1 MTRTLASWRSSSP
14 RSSRPIPGRC
24 TSIPRKSRAG
34 CAEASARRFS
44 PLPKP
49 ISIVSGAAR
58 PNSALGSSGCVAKA
72 APYFGHSTSSA
83 RSCAAVIRPL
93 RVTKERIER
102 GCSVWLMRSCG
113 CYCVFEARHARDHG
127 ISARGAGAA
136 QGSLGEAHMS
146 NWRSAG
152 IIALAGALNW
162 AVAAGAQE
170 SPRAEGATEAA
181 KPQPARAPEPAS
193 AQAVLLGQLCKID
206 IKGEKKDQW
215 MRLPKAESSVTQH
228 HLTVGGRSF
237 DYTAT
242 AGTLI
247 IRDDEDKP
255 IASIG
260 YVAYVRHDAKG
271 GVRPLMF
278 AFNGGP
284 GSSSLWLHMGVLG
297 PKRVVVS
304 DPGPTPAGPYR
315 TLDNEFGV
323 LDRSDLVMI
332 DPVGTGLAHAVCDHK
347 DDEFF
352 GVDPDIDS
360 VSRFIMQYVS
370 DNNRWT
376 SPKYLLGESYGTTR
390 GAAIV
395 NYLRER
401 AFAFNG
407 LILVSV
413 ATDIEAIF
421 AELPGNDRP
430 YAVYLPAYAA
440 VAWYHHML
448 PTQPAALEP
457 FLTEVRA
464 YAMGPFT
471 AALLKGDALGD
482 ADREAVAQK
491 MHEYTGLSVEYLKAA
506 NLRVS
511 EIAFAH
517 ELLKAQRKTLGR
529 LDGRF
534 VGPTMDP
541 LEKYTD
547 YDPQSS
553 AISAAFAAAFLDY
566 YHGEL
571 RFGQG
576 STYRT
581 TNFGV
586 GEHWK
591 WVHKTEHGEQPMV
604 NSGVD
609 LAEALVKDAN
619 LRVLVLNGYYDLATP
634 FSATEYVMAHLGLP
648 PGLGARIDMKYYE
661 AGHMMYVHPPSMA
674 KMKRDLDTFIDSTA
688 RQ

>member
-1 MTRTLASWRSSSP
+1 
-14 RSSRPIPGRC
+14 
-24 TSIPRKSRAG
+24 
-34 CAEASARRFS
+34 
-44 PLPKP
+44 
-49 ISIVSGAAR
+49 
-58 PNSALGSSGCVAKA
+58 
-72 APYFGHSTSSA
+72 
-83 RSCAAVIRPL
+83 
-93 RVTKERIER
+93 
-102 GCSVWLMRSCG
+102 
-113 CYCVFEARHARDHG
+113 
-127 ISARGAGAA
+127 
-136 QGSLGEAHMS
+136 MS
-146 NWRSAG
+146 KWRSAG
-152 IIALAGALNW
+152 IIALSGVCGAAL
-162 AVAAGAQE
+162 AQQH
-170 SPRAEGATEAA
+170 PRAE
-181 KPQPARAPEPAS
+181 QPSHAIDQSARAGEQPGPAAGLTS
-193 AQAVLLGQLCKID
+193 QLCRID
-206 IKGEKKDQW
+206 IKGDKKDQW

-228 HLTVGGRSF
+228 RLNVGAKSF

-255 IASIG
+255 TASMGYIA
-260 YVAYVRHDAKG
+260 YTRHDLKG
-271 GVRPLMF
+271 ARPLMF

-315 TLDNEFGV
+315 TVDNEFGV

-448 PTQPAALEP
+448 PAQPAALEP

-464 YAMGPFT
+464 YAAGPFT
-471 AALLKGDALGD
+471 AALLKGDAIPD
-482 ADREAVAQK
+482 AEREAVAGK
-491 MHEYTGLSVEYLKAA
+491 MHEYTGLPVEYLKAA
-506 NLRVS
+506 NLRVAQG
-511 EIAFAH
+511 AFTH
-517 ELLKAQRKTLGR
+517 ELLKAQHKTVGR
-529 LDGRF
+529 LDARF
-534 VGPTMDP
+534 VGATMDP
-541 LEKYTD
+541 LEKYSD
-547 YDPQSS
+547 YDPQSA
-553 AISAAFAAAFLDY
+553 AIGAAFAAAFLDY

-581 TNFGV
+581 TNYSV

-591 WVHKTEHGEQPMV
+591 WVHRTPKGDQPMV

-648 PGLGARIDMKYYE
+648 AGVGSRVEMKYYE

-674 KMKRDLDTFIDSTA
+674 KMKRDLDAFIDSTA